1 MWVISVEP
9 MPSRIC
15 TPKRSWN
22 RWNVSAG
29 SGSAAETPQRTDAN
43 VSAARSEAA
52 SAA

>member
-1 MWVISVEP
+1 MCVISVEP

-15 TPKRSWN
+15 TPKRSRK

-29 SGSAAETPQRTDAN
+29 SGSAADTAQRTDAN
-43 VSAARSEAA
+43 VSAARSDAA